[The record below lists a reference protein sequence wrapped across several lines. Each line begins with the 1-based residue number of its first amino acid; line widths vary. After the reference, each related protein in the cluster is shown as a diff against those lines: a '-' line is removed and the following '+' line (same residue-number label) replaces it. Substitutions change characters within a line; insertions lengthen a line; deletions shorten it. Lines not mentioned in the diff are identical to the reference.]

1 MVESEEELKN
11 LLMRVIEENEKV
23 GLKLNIKKNKDHG
36 IWSQHFMANR
46 RGKSRSSDRFSF
58 LGSKITEDGYCSHEI
73 RRQLLLGR
81 KAMTNLDSMLKRKK
95 HHFADKV
102 PYSQSL
108 FFPAVLYG
116 YDSWTIKKA
125 EHRTDTFELWCWR
138 RLLKVPQTTRRS
150 NQSVL
155 FIDAEAETPILWPP
169 DAKN

>member
-1 MVESEEELKN
+1 MGNTRLDESQAGIKIAKTNINNFRYVDDIPSLAESEEELKN
-11 LLMRVIEENEKV
+11 LLLRVKEKSEKV
-23 GLKLNIKKNKDHG
+23 SLKVNIKKNKDHG

-81 KAMTNLDSMLKRKK
+81 KAMTNLDSTLKRKK

-125 EHRTDTFELWCWR
+125 EC
-138 RLLKVPQTTRRS
+138 
-150 NQSVL
+150 
-155 FIDAEAETPILWPP
+155 
-169 DAKN
+169 